1 MTLDTHISINILR
14 PKINNDILAILD
26 SARNKLIHCFE
37 PGAYSSEADLKT
49 LDRPTMEMEYYNGP
63 FILYE
68 ANTQNAS
75 GSIGIIV
82 SRGESNA
89 GIHNHYGVY
98 GNNNN
103 GTSISNTT
111 FETVNSMGEITQ
123 QFTSTKYTNAEGT
136 EITQEK
142 YNQLNSISKAGS
154 NIQREG
160 GFGKWAWDLL
170 SSARWYRKALRRWG
184 LP

>member
-1 MTLDTHISINILR
+1 MTLDTHNSINVLR
-14 PKINNDILAILD
+14 PKINNDILAILG
-26 SARNKLIHCFE
+26 SARNELIHCFDS
-37 PGAYSSEADLKT
+37 GAHSSEADVKT

-63 FILYE
+63 YILYE
-68 ANTQNAS
+68 TNAQNAS

-82 SRGESNA
+82 SRGESNV

-111 FETVNSMGEITQ
+111 FETVNSKGEITQ
-123 QFTSTKYTNAEGT
+123 QSTSTKYTNAEGN

-154 NIQREG
+154 NIQQEG
-160 GFGKWAWDLL
+160 GFGKWAWNLL
-170 SSARWYRKALRRWG
+170 SSARWYRKALRR
-184 LP
+184 

>member
-1 MTLDTHISINILR
+1 MGR
-14 PKINNDILAILD
+14 K
-26 SARNKLIHCFE
+26 
-37 PGAYSSEADLKT
+37 

-68 ANTQNAS
+68 TNTQKAS
-75 GSIGIIV
+75 GSIGIII

-98 GNNNN
+98 RNNNN

-111 FETVNSMGEITQ
+111 LETVNRKGEITQ
-123 QFTSTKYTNAEGT
+123 QSTSTKYTNAEGT
-136 EITQEK
+136 EITQEE
-142 YNQLNSISKAGS
+142 YNQLNSINKVDS

-160 GFGKWAWDLL
+160 GFGEWAWNLL
-170 SSARWYRKALRRWG
+170 
-184 LP
+184 

>member
-1 MTLDTHISINILR
+1 MTLDTHNSINVLR
-14 PKINNDILAILD
+14 PKINNDILTILG
-26 SARNKLIHCFE
+26 SARNELIHCFE
-37 PGAYSSEADLKT
+37 SGDHSSEADVKT
-49 LDRPTMEMEYYNGP
+49 LDRPMMEMEYYNGP
-63 FILYE
+63 YILYE

-75 GSIGIIV
+75 GSVGIIV

-111 FETVNSMGEITQ
+111 FKTVNSKGEITQ
-123 QFTSTKYTNAEGT
+123 QFNSTKYTNAEGT

-142 YNQLNSISKAGS
+142 YNQLNSISKVGN

-160 GFGKWAWDLL
+160 GFRKWAWNLL
-170 SSARWYRKALRRWG
+170 SSARWYRKALRR
-184 LP
+184 

>member
-1 MTLDTHISINILR
+1 MTLDTHNPINIVC
-14 PKINNDILAILD
+14 PKIKNDILPILG
-26 SARNKLIHCFE
+26 SARNELIHCFE
-37 PGAYSSEADLKT
+37 SGVYSSEADAKT
-49 LDRPTMEMEYYNGP
+49 LDRPILEMEYYNGP

-68 ANTQNAS
+68 MNTQNAS

-103 GTSISNTT
+103 GTSMSNTT
-111 FETVNSMGEITQ
+111 FETVNSKGEITQ
-123 QFTSTKYTNAEGT
+123 QSTTTKYTNAEGN

-142 YNQLNSISKAGS
+142 YNQLNSISKVRT
-154 NIQREG
+154 NIQDEG
-160 GFGKWAWDLL
+160 GFGKWAWNLL
-170 SSARWYRKALRRWG
+170 SNARWYRKVLKR
-184 LP
+184 

>member
-1 MTLDTHISINILR
+1 MTLNMHNSINVLR
-14 PKINNDILAILD
+14 PNINSDILEILG
-26 SARNKLIHCFE
+26 SARNELIQCFE
-37 PGAYSSEADLKT
+37 SGAYSSEANVKI

-68 ANTQNAS
+68 TSTQNAS

-111 FETVNSMGEITQ
+111 FETVNSKGEIIQ
-123 QFTSTKYTNAEGT
+123 QSTSTKYTNAEGA

-142 YNQLNSISKAGS
+142 YNQLNSISKVSS
-154 NIQREG
+154 NIKREG
-160 GFGKWAWDLL
+160 GFGKWAWNLL
-170 SSARWYRKALRRWG
+170 SSPQWCRKALRR
-184 LP
+184 